1 MNEAQILYIGDPWLS
16 NSSLSVLAVFTD
28 REAVKAY
35 VGDLLSKN
43 IISEYGYKCL
53 LGEYGHNQ
61 TVAEVKDGKLLL
73 TSIPINPIT
82 SEF

>member
-28 REAVKAY
+28 WEAIKAY
-35 VGDLLSKN
+35 AEDLLSKN

-61 TVAEVKDGKLLL
+61 TQAEVKNGMLLL
-73 TSIPINPIT
+73 TNIPFNPTT